1 MIDPLLL
8 VFLIPIILSIILLL
22 IKDNIEINESKPK
35 KCNKCGKRGT
45 YKIIDRSRMTNTL
58 ECTNCGNII
67 YENYCDH

>member
-8 VFLIPIILSIILLL
+8 VFLIPIILSIILFL